1 MLAVVKA
8 RNPLETMSW
17 LRMLHLPPRCSSEF
31 IKAFGIPG
39 RIGQTIFS
47 GLFYQAPG
55 PMPDRQPFKNSSSG
69 TIAFKCMCQK
79 NACAHQAHHRCN
91 RLDHRTNPLRPRAIH
106 RTTPALHSQKDSR
119 SGIEIGR
126 E

>member
-47 GLFYQAPG
+47 GLFYLSDARANARPPAVQKLKLWNDSLQMHVPEKCLRSPG
-55 PMPDRQPFKNSSSG
+55 PS
-69 TIAFKCMCQK
+69 
-79 NACAHQAHHRCN
+79 
-91 RLDHRTNPLRPRAIH
+91 PL
-106 RTTPALHSQKDSR
+106 
-119 SGIEIGR
+119 
-126 E
+126 